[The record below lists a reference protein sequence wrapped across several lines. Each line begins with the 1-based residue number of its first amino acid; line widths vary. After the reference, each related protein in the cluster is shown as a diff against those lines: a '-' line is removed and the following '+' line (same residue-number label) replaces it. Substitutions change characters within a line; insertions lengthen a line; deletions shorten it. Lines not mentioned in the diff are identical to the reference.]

1 MAQSVLSSTPE
12 LSFITSNKNKRLVPI
27 NGYIYLQN
35 KSKSKD
41 CYWICQRKMCAA
53 SVHLD
58 LQDQFIKFT
67 KAEHNHLPVPEQ
79 IEIRKLMTKVKARV
93 NTETTAISQIYH
105 EEPVK
110 ANLSKS
116 FFEIL
121 FFVIQFFRNFNF
133 SSSCSFEIS
142 FFDFNFSIDLFRNF
156 RFRSFYIIPYIHPY

>member
-12 LSFITSNKNKRLVPI
+12 LSFITSKKNKRLVAI

-93 NTETTAISQIYH
+93 NTETTAIWSDLPRRTCESQFIKIIFRDFIFRNT
-105 EEPVK
+105 VF
-110 ANLSKS
+110 SQFQ
-116 FFEIL
+116 FFEFL
-121 FFVIQFFRNFNF
+121 FFQNIFFR
-133 SSSCSFEIS
+133 
-142 FFDFNFSIDLFRNF
+142 L
-156 RFRSFYIIPYIHPY
+156 